1 MEGVDGKRPFVNI
14 DSETWRQTVIAGA
27 RSVGLDLSV
36 NQARRMGK
44 HAMELLQWNRVNNLT
59 TITDPLNVAIKHYV
73 DSLAA
78 VAWIG
83 DNTRVLDAGSGG
95 GFPGI
100 PLKIVRPDLSITMV
114 DRVRKKVSFL
124 KHAIR
129 VLGLGD
135 IDAVHG
141 RLEDLGGLPQ
151 YREQFDVVVCRAF
164 SSLGDFATLTAPFLT
179 PGGSL
184 LAMRGRDADLN
195 HQAVSWSDEG
205 LLCLGGSIFEMKNHH
220 YRLPI
225 LDAKRRMVL
234 LKRLP
239 EDCGRRSEGSD
250 PNFYNKNA

>member
-1 MEGVDGKRPFVNI
+1 MNI
-14 DSETWRQTVIAGA
+14 DSEAWRQTVITGA
-27 RSVGLDLSV
+27 RSLGLDLSID
-36 NQARRMGK
+36 QARRMGQ
-44 HAMELLQWNRVNNLT
+44 HAIELLKWNRVNNLT
-59 TITDPLNVAIKHYV
+59 SITDPLDVAIKHYV

-83 DNTRVLDAGSGG
+83 DNTRILDAGSGG
-95 GFPGI
+95 GFPSI
-100 PLKIVRPDLSITMV
+100 PIKIVRPDLSITMV

-124 KHAIR
+124 KYAIR
-129 VLGLGD
+129 SLGLGD

-141 RLEDLGGLPQ
+141 RLKDLCVLPK

-164 SSLGDFATLTAPFLT
+164 SSLEDFATLTAPFLT

-195 HQAVSWSDEG
+195 HQAVSLSDEG
-205 LLCLGGSIFEMKNHH
+205 VLGLGGIIFAMKNHH

-225 LDAKRRMVL
+225 LDARRRIVL

-239 EDCGRRSEGSD
+239 EV
-250 PNFYNKNA
+250 